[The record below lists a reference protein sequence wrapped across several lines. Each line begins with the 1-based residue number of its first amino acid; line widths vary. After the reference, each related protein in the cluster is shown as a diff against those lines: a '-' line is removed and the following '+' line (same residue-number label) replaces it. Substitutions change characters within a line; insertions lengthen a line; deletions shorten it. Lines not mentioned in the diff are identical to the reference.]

1 MIKQGRNGR
10 NMFFSKKNADNN
22 YFALKDKVLKNFEMY
37 QHFPTYEDPHVI
49 RDKWSEEL
57 EDAKSVYKLSKKY
70 VDTEA
75 DVVVFKNVVDRSKER
90 VQFYKHA
97 ADALDYRLA
106 VADVRGKFEEYDEA
120 ISNSENLDDGEGWY
134 DKWRDLYEKTLS
146 LYKDRNKYAGDEYD
160 SAKLPDIYY
169 DSMFYYAFFTYYL
182 INFDEISDAIKEV
195 YRKQRLLEGALKTSS
210 GYKGCKDDLKFRLL
224 RGVIHFELG
233 QEWVEYAKATGQDMS
248 TIKSKFDGERSS
260 SYTELKVLNDGSKIK
275 RPCSWQLIEWHL
287 YNNGVWCAYSYLL
300 YNCKDLKRAHDLLQN
315 ELDQQ
320 SLAIKLE
327 MVSKDFAD
335 ELGAELAL
343 FQKSV
348 FGWKYLG

>member
-75 DVVVFKNVVDRSKER
+75 DVVVLKNVIDRSKER

-120 ISNSENLDDGEGWY
+120 ISNSENLNDGEGWY

-169 DSMFYYAFFTYYL
+169 D
-182 INFDEISDAIKEV
+182 
-195 YRKQRLLEGALKTSS
+195 
-210 GYKGCKDDLKFRLL
+210 
-224 RGVIHFELG
+224 
-233 QEWVEYAKATGQDMS
+233 
-248 TIKSKFDGERSS
+248 
-260 SYTELKVLNDGSKIK
+260 
-275 RPCSWQLIEWHL
+275 
-287 YNNGVWCAYSYLL
+287 
-300 YNCKDLKRAHDLLQN
+300 
-315 ELDQQ
+315 
-320 SLAIKLE
+320 
-327 MVSKDFAD
+327 
-335 ELGAELAL
+335 
-343 FQKSV
+343 
-348 FGWKYLG
+348 